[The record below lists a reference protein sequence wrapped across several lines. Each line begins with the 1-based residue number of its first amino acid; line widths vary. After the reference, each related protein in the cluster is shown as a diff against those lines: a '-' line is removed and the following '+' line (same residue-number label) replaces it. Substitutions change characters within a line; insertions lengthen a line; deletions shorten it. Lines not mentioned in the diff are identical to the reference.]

1 MKYVLRANCHG
12 ASTTPLVLEAL
23 APSIKTM
30 TVKGHAASVAY
41 QPDWVGGGHIRVAV
55 HGERQD
61 EAIEHIAQA
70 LQDHL
75 DTHGEGEDTT
85 PAEYEEI
92 RRVRGRLT
100 PDSSSLRPNGVV
112 ERGDFTPPRARN
124 NEDLGH
130 MRDIFRSKSLELQ
143 YRLRRL
149 WTQDHGD
156 AVAELALHMMALDR
170 IEWVDSIN
178 LWAMSILAHAD
189 NKRHIFENEANAAV
203 LDALERRLLSRLDA
217 AEFRDD
223 GTVGNDVR
231 SFVHVLQ
238 AQYDTHVAFWHA
250 NEDLVS
256 SWGRKDAED
265 EPPVPVS
272 QERWREIASAPR
284 RVVYRHMVN
293 DVYDLQL
300 TSGMTVAA
308 KLLACYTIDRV
319 LRRHMPETARRIRDN
334 AAKM

>member
-23 APSIKTM
+23 APSVESLTAR
-30 TVKGHAASVAY
+30 GHGTLVAY

-55 HGERQD
+55 HGERQG
-61 EAIEHIAQA
+61 EAVQHIARA
-70 LQDHL
+70 LQAHL
-75 DTHGEGEDTT
+75 DAHGGQDTT
-85 PAEYEEI
+85 PAEYERI
-92 RRVRGRLT
+92 RSVRSRLT
-100 PDSSSLRPNGVV
+100 PDSSPLRPNGVV
-112 ERGDFTPPRARN
+112 ERGNFTPPRPRN
-124 NEDLGH
+124 NEDVGH
-130 MRDIFRSKSLELQ
+130 IRDIFRSKTLERQ

-149 WTQDHGD
+149 WAQDHGD

-170 IEWVDSIN
+170 IEWVDDIN

-217 AEFRDD
+217 AEFRDN
-223 GTVGNDVR
+223 GTFGDDAR
-231 SFVHVLQ
+231 GFVHALQ
-238 AQYDTHVAFWHA
+238 AQYDAHVAFWHA
-250 NEDLVS
+250 NEDLVL

-272 QERWREIASAPR
+272 QERWRQIASAPR
-284 RVVYRHMVN
+284 RVIYRHMVN

-300 TSGMTVAA
+300 TSGLTVAA
-308 KLLACYTIDRV
+308 KLLACHTIDRV

>member
-1 MKYVLRANCHG
+1 MRYVLRANCHG
-12 ASTTPLVLEAL
+12 ASTPLVLGAL
-23 APSIKTM
+23 APSAE
-30 TVKGHAASVAY
+30 TVTAKGRGTAVAY

-55 HGERQD
+55 DGEHQA
-61 EAIEHIAQA
+61 EAIEYIAQA

-75 DTHGEGEDTT
+75 DAHGGGEDTT
-85 PAEYEEI
+85 PAEYERI
-92 RRVRGRLT
+92 QSVRGRLT
-100 PDSSSLRPNGVV
+100 PDSSPLRPNGVV

-130 MRDIFRSKSLELQ
+130 IRDIFRSKTLERQ

-156 AVAELALHMMALDR
+156 AVAELALHIMALDR
-170 IEWVDSIN
+170 IEWVDDIN
-178 LWAMSILAHAD
+178 LWAMSVLAHAD
-189 NKRHIFENEANAAV
+189 NKRHIFESEANAAI
-203 LDALERRLLSRLDA
+203 LDALEQRLLSRLDS
-217 AEFRDD
+217 AEFRDN
-223 GTVGNDVR
+223 GTFGDDARDWVQA
-231 SFVHVLQ
+231 LQ
-238 AQYDTHVAFWHA
+238 AQYDAHLAFRHA
-250 NEDLVS
+250 NEDLVL
-256 SWGRKDAED
+256 SWGRKDGED

-284 RVVYRHMVN
+284 RVIYRHMIN

-308 KLLACYTIDRV
+308 KLLACHTIDRV
-319 LRRHMPETARRIRDN
+319 LRRHMPETFRRIRDN